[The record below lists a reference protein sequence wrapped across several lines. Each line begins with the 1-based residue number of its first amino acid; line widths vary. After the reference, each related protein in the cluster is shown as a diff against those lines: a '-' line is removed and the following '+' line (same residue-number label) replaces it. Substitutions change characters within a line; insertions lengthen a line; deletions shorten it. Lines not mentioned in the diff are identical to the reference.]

1 MLGSSEVYV
10 SGSIGISMYPVDS
23 DDEGTLMKNADAAM
37 YRAKEA
43 GRNNYQFYTAE
54 MNARALHRLDM
65 ENSLRRALERREF
78 RFHYQPKIDLVTGRI
93 TGMEAL
99 LRWMRPGRGMV
110 QPAEFVPFLEDSGLI
125 VSIGE
130 WLLEEACLQMKAW
143 RDAGATPV
151 PVAINLSARQF
162 TARELGDTI
171 QRVLSK
177 HGISP
182 GLLELE
188 LTESSLMTN
197 TDDAV
202 QTLRDL
208 KALGVHLSIDDFGT
222 GYSSLAYL
230 QRFPIDALKID
241 RSFVSDITSDLD
253 DATIIRAVIGMAH
266 NLGLRVVAEG
276 VENEAQLSFLVANGC
291 DEMQGFYY
299 SPPLAGDESLALLL
313 DPPLLNIDFKRGS
326 VAAG

>member
-1 MLGSSEVYV
+1 
-10 SGSIGISMYPVDS
+10 
-23 DDEGTLMKNADAAM
+23 M

-43 GRNNYQFYTAE
+43 GRNNFQFYTAE
-54 MNARALHRLDM
+54 MNARALHRMDM

-78 RFHYQPKIDLVTGRI
+78 RFHYQPKVDLVTGRI

-110 QPAEFVPFLEDSGLI
+110 QPAEFVPLLEDTGLI
-125 VSIGE
+125 LSIGE
-130 WLLEEACLQMKAW
+130 WLLEEACLQIKSWEAS
-143 RDAGATPV
+143 GITPV
-151 PVAINLSARQF
+151 PIAINLSARQF
-162 TARELGDTI
+162 TSQDLGKTI
-171 QRVLSK
+171 RRVLDNHK
-177 HGISP
+177 VSP
-182 GLLELE
+182 DLLQLE

-197 TDDAV
+197 TSDAV
-202 QTLRDL
+202 QTLREL
-208 KALGVHLSIDDFGT
+208 KALGVHLAIDDFGT

-230 QRFPIDALKID
+230 QVFPIDALKID

-266 NLGLRVVAEG
+266 NLGLTVVAEG

-299 SPPLAGDESLALLL
+299 SPPLAGDECRALLL
-313 DPPLLNIDFKRGS
+313 DPPPLKLSFSG
-326 VAAG
+326 AATG